1 MNKRI
6 EYIDAMRGFNII
18 ILVMVHVS
26 GFCLCI
32 ESNVPSI
39 VSYFCEFMLP
49 LFFFISGFV
58 CYRKDTLWDFSFS
71 SKFLRKKFTLLI
83 IPTCIFF
90 SIYIYVKNL
99 GIQESLISDSKAGYW
114 FTFVLFEYFIL
125 YFIIRSFTTIV
136 QLQSIWEDIFA
147 IGSGMAL
154 FVITVPS
161 ILEYIPIDNRI
172 IGLLS
177 FKHLCY
183 FIYFVIGTIV
193 KKYFDRFL
201 RLLNGKLFI
210 TCCLV
215 IFFGLNIF
223 QDVATSHHFYLFR
236 LLTAITAI
244 FIILNYFV
252 SHSIQFSRSTWLGK
266 CLCYIGRR
274 TLDIYFI
281 HYFLLPLNL
290 SYVLPIFTLH
300 PMPILELAT
309 TFTVAISIISVC
321 LLISS
326 ILRNSTILSLLL
338 FGERKHYYNPNG

>member
-147 IGSGMAL
+147 IGSG
-154 FVITVPS
+154 
-161 ILEYIPIDNRI
+161 
-172 IGLLS
+172 
-177 FKHLCY
+177 K
-183 FIYFVIGTIV
+183 
-193 KKYFDRFL
+193 
-201 RLLNGKLFI
+201 
-210 TCCLV
+210 
-215 IFFGLNIF
+215 
-223 QDVATSHHFYLFR
+223 
-236 LLTAITAI
+236 
-244 FIILNYFV
+244 
-252 SHSIQFSRSTWLGK
+252 
-266 CLCYIGRR
+266 
-274 TLDIYFI
+274 
-281 HYFLLPLNL
+281 
-290 SYVLPIFTLH
+290 
-300 PMPILELAT
+300 
-309 TFTVAISIISVC
+309 
-321 LLISS
+321 
-326 ILRNSTILSLLL
+326 
-338 FGERKHYYNPNG
+338 